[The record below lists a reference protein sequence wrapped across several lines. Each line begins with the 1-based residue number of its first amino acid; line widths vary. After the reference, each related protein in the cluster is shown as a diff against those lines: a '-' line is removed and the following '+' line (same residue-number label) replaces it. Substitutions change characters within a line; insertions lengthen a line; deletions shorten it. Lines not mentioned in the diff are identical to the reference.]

1 MAAVEQALAD
11 VAAGRD
17 GHRERRARLRGL
29 FHARPGEPAT
39 AALLQQVGLAVA
51 PAAGRG

>member
-1 MAAVEQALAD
+1 MGTGNAAASRE
-11 VAAGRD
+11 GRW
-17 GHRERRARLRGL
+17 ARLRAR

-39 AALLQQVGLAVA
+39 AALLQQVGLAIA